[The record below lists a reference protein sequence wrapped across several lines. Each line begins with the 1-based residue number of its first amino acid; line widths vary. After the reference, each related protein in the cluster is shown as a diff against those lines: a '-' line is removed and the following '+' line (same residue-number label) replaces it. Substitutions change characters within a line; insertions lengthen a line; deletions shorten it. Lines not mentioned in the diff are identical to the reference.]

1 MSELWMERSGEME
14 VFARV
19 VQEGSFSA
27 AARALG
33 QTPSSISKLVARLE
47 ARLGVRLLLR
57 STRVIRLTLEG
68 QAYLEAAQRALRALN
83 EAEQAVTAGVRG
95 TLSVTSS
102 VPVGTMFVAPAL
114 PSFLSAYPQV
124 TVDFSVTD
132 DMVNLLTQKADV
144 AIRVGP
150 LADSS
155 LTAKKLSESPR
166 VVVASPE
173 YLKRKGIPAT
183 PAALEGHDCI
193 RFNFWRPGRG
203 WPFEQDGLSFEQ
215 PISGSLLVNN
225 GQTAK
230 QMALAGAGLAR
241 LGKFHVAEELRRGD
255 LVEVLAAFNARDIE
269 PINAVYVGGEHV
281 PSRIR
286 AFVQHMT
293 RWMGEKMP
301 SFVSGGSGAQVAR
314 HEGKRPNYK

>member
-33 QTPSSISKLVARLE
+33 LTPSAISKLVARLE

-83 EAEQAVTAGVRG
+83 EAELAVTAGSVRG

-102 VPVGTMFVAPAL
+102 VPVGTMFVGPAL
-114 PSFLSAYPQV
+114 PSFLAAYPHV
-124 TVDFSVTD
+124 TVDFSITD

-155 LTAKKLSESPR
+155 LTAKKLGASPR

-173 YLKRKGIPAT
+173 YLKRKGV
-183 PAALEGHDCI
+183 PAAPADLERHDCI

-203 WPFEQDGLSFEQ
+203 WPFEHDGMSFEQ

-225 GQTAK
+225 GETAK
-230 QMALAGAGLAR
+230 HMALAGAGLAR
-241 LGKFHVAEELRRGD
+241 LGKFHVAEELARGE
-255 LVEVLAAFNARDIE
+255 LVEVLATFNARDIE

-281 PSRIR
+281 PSRLR
-286 AFVQHMT
+286 AFVQHMAN
-293 RWMGEKMP
+293 WMAAKMP
-301 SFVSGGSGAQVAR
+301 VFGSATV
-314 HEGKRPNYK
+314 

>member
-83 EAEQAVTAGVRG
+83 EAEQAVTAGAVRG
-95 TLSVTSS
+95 MLSITSS

-114 PSFLSAYPQV
+114 PSFLAAYPHV

-166 VVVASPE
+166 VVVASPD

-215 PISGSLLVNN
+215 PVCGSLLVNN

-241 LGKFHVAEELRRGD
+241 LGKFHVAAELERGE
-255 LVEVLAAFNARDIE
+255 LVEVLTAFHASDIE

-286 AFVQHMT
+286 AFVQHMA
-293 RWMGEKMP
+293 RWMAAKMP
-301 SFVSGGSGAQVAR
+301 GFASAS
-314 HEGKRPNYK
+314 